1 MTNEEMD
8 ITTKIIFNINGE
20 GLKKAT
26 GEDNPLKLKIEPV
39 SSDVITEKPLPP
51 TLKKLK
57 YEKLF

>member
-1 MTNEEMD
+1 MD
-8 ITTKIIFNINGE
+8 RTSKIIFKINGE